1 MKKMTFL
8 LFLFFLIGAAA
19 QNKMTV
25 GVMAFQSP
33 SAQNKDRAAQLQEIV
48 MEALSSKSNI
58 EALDRSKDEL
68 LNKELDAQIDER
80 YIASKQLVEQGKKF
94 GAQHLIV
101 GTLTNIDVSEG
112 KKPTGGP
119 SFGPYGAVRSV
130 GSAIAANVTNYKA
143 NISFSLQI
151 IDVETGTVISHKA
164 FNQSKDNFSGPGMG
178 SSKEDA
184 VVSAMK
190 NSKEKI
196 LLWLNETYPSTITI
210 VKVEEKT
217 GSGKPKTILMTGID
231 ESYQKGDKLLLQET
245 ELIPSG
251 SSAAPLKRIKPIA
264 SITIVERQGDF
275 TVCKVN
281 DGAEMI
287 DERVG
292 KTGTLSIKNK

>member
-1 MKKMTFL
+1 MKKITFL
-8 LFLFFLIGAAA
+8 LSLFFVIGVAA
-19 QNKMTV
+19 QNSKMTV
-25 GVMAFQSP
+25 GVMAFQSS
-33 SAQNKDRAAQLQEIV
+33 SAQYKARAAQLQEIV

-58 EALDRSKDEL
+58 EALDRSKDDL

-80 YIASKQLVEQGKKF
+80 YIASKQLVEQGKKS
-94 GAQHLIV
+94 GAQHLVV
-101 GTLTNIDVSEG
+101 GTLTSCEVSEQ
-112 KKPTGGP
+112 KKANGP
-119 SFGPYGAVRSV
+119 SFGPYGAV
-130 GSAIAANVTNYKA
+130 GKTIANSVTNYRA
-143 NISFSLQI
+143 NLSFSMQI
-151 IDVETGTVISHKA
+151 IDVETGKVISHKA
-164 FNQSKDNFSGPGMG
+164 FNQSKDNFSAPGMG
-178 SSKEDA
+178 NSKEDA

-217 GSGKPKTILMTGID
+217 GSGKPKTILITGID
-231 ESYQKGDKLLLQET
+231 ESYNKGDKLLLEET

-251 SSAAPLKRIKPIA
+251 SSAPPLKRIKSIA
-264 SITIVERQGDF
+264 TITIVEKQGDF

-287 DERVG
+287 EERVG